1 MTNEYSDNNDDYG
14 IDLEEQPSEEVDRLQ
29 SLFSLLQPGV
39 TVLIERLQPSWCSGL
54 LEEVHLDDS
63 IGLDYFIE
71 TWGGQILSVKVRG
84 DKGRL
89 HGCYKIN
96 LSSYPPLVYGR
107 PIKKHDKSQVF
118 HDDETVP
125 NPVPSSPPVVVN
137 NGFGE
142 KLMTALPTVLP
153 LVFNYMKSLEDK
165 RQADMQMML
174 QMVRS
179 NQSSGLSDITKIG
192 SVMTQLNA
200 LFKSNAPTNSESSE
214 MDIFPQAMEVLKLA
228 LGNQNQTQ
236 QHPRAKLTSP
246 SAGPISKP
254 PSRSLGKTSPAN
266 VTPIRNDVSDLISQ
280 MEPSKAAEA
289 VLAALDQMPPDKRD
303 EAMQSF
309 LFQMQNQNDY
319 DDDDVEEDFEDENNN
334 NKRGIQ

>member
-107 PIKKHDKSQVF
+107 PIKKHDKSQAF
-118 HDDETVP
+118 HDDENVP
-125 NPVPSSPPVVVN
+125 NPAPVPAAPVVVN

-142 KLMTALPTVLP
+142 KIMGALPTVLP

-192 SVMTQLNA
+192 SVMTQLNE
-200 LFKSNAPTNSESSE
+200 LFKSHSPASAESSE

-228 LGNQNQTQ
+228 LGNQNQQ
-236 QHPRAKLTSP
+236 QQPRAKLTSP

-254 PSRSLGKTSPAN
+254 PNRSHVPSSPAN

-309 LFQMQNQNDY
+309 LFQMRNQD
-319 DDDDVEEDFEDENNN
+319 DFDDDVEEDFEDETDS
-334 NKRGIQ
+334 NKRGIR

>member
-14 IDLEEQPSEEVDRLQ
+14 IDLEEHPSEEVDRLQ

-84 DKGRL
+84 EKGRL

-118 HDDETVP
+118 HDDDPAP
-125 NPVPSSPPVVVN
+125 NPTAPAPPVVVN

-142 KLMTALPTVLP
+142 KIMGALPTVLP

-165 RQADMQMML
+165 RQSDMQMML

-192 SVMTQLNA
+192 SVMTQLNE
-200 LFKSNAPTNSESSE
+200 LFKSHAPSSESSE
-214 MDIFPQAMEVLKLA
+214 MDLFPQAMEVLKLA
-228 LGNQNQTQ
+228 LGSQNQQ
-236 QHPRAKLTSP
+236 QQQPRAKLTAP
-246 SAGPISKP
+246 SAVSVSKP
-254 PSRSLGKTSPAN
+254 PSRASATASHEN
-266 VTPIRNDVSDLISQ
+266 VTPIRNDVSDLISK

-289 VLAALDQMPPDKRD
+289 VLAALDQMPRDKRD

-309 LFQMQNQNDY
+309 LFQMQNQEDF
-319 DDDDVEEDFEDENNN
+319 DDDVEEDFEDENDN
-334 NKRGIQ
+334 NKRGVR